1 MFPGEED
8 IQQLADEAE
17 AEIGRML
24 DASAASHHALEARAA
39 LWESIRKWMRHPDF
53 LRGTNMLRCTVL
65 NQLVFRQSD
74 PELVGEARA
83 MLRELAATYP
93 PDVNPEMA
101 ESLIIDAFECHA
113 ENPDDK
119 AGMEFL
125 FSLAEDLATRWATF
139 EAYRLF
145 PWWLAPNAAK
155 YSRGHVTEAD
165 CAAWFEERFPH
176 CKGMPVV
183 SIDWSRIASEDDFY
197 DIVSPQCGFPSWH
210 GRNLDALEDSW
221 VTGGIDTNGPPY
233 VFEFRNP
240 GEATPE
246 MRRLLGYVDEI
257 AKDSWRDFCD
267 PFR

>member
-1 MFPGEED
+1 MIPDDES
-8 IQQLADEAE
+8 IQRLADEAE
-17 AEIGRML
+17 AEIERAL
-24 DASAASHHALEARAA
+24 DASDTARHSPEARAA
-39 LWESIRKWMRHPDF
+39 LWETIRRWMRHPEF
-53 LRGTNMLRCTVL
+53 LRGTSMLRCTVL
-65 NQLVFRQSD
+65 NQLVFRQSV
-74 PELVGEARA
+74 PELVGDARA
-83 MLRELAATYP
+83 MLRELAATYVP
-93 PDVNPEMA
+93 EVNPQMA
-101 ESLIIDAFECHA
+101 EDLIVAAFECHA

-125 FSLAEDLATRWATF
+125 FSLAEDPSTRWATF

-183 SIDWSRIASEDDFY
+183 AIDWSRIADYDDLH
-197 DIVSPQCGFPSWH
+197 DLLDPQCGFPGWH
-210 GRNLDALEDSW
+210 GRNLNALHDSW
-221 VTGGIDTNGPPY
+221 VGGNINTHGPPY

-240 GEATPE
+240 GEASPE
-246 MRRLLGYVDEI
+246 MRRVMGYVDEI
-257 AKDSWRDFCD
+257 AKNSWLDFCD